1 MGLGALCIYASAFAL
16 TLSPKEDSIAIPA
29 DRRPITRTVHTSST
43 RTPGHP
49 GKRPHRSG
57 YAHRRP
63 HVVAPSS
70 LPARVSPLH
79 HSLRTPSDLQ
89 TQRQDDHHPIKQFNN
104 MFISQAQTC
113 SCQGPHISVQTHH
126 ENRVT
131 LLSQ

>member
-63 HVVAPSS
+63 HMATPSS
-70 LPARVSPLH
+70 PPTCMSPLH
-79 HSLRTPSDLQ
+79 HSPRTPSD
-89 TQRQDDHHPIKQFNN
+89 
-104 MFISQAQTC
+104 
-113 SCQGPHISVQTHH
+113 PHTKEIAGHARTKYTRKIETEITDQ
-126 ENRVT
+126 
-131 LLSQ
+131 